1 MIRTKSLIIISSK
14 IKSLT
19 RVTQKETLWAQK
31 LPDIRLAKGA
41 HGNKST
47 RRKATDRKSIS

>member
-1 MIRTKSLIIISSK
+1 MIRTKSLTITLSK

-47 RRKATDRKSIS
+47 RRKATGRKSIS